1 MERDKCSS
9 NPYLVFKRTR
19 MGTMIKDWMLNS
31 ERGQCCVYSWLNYL
45 FGLGE
50 RIPVPFHA
58 KVESGGGIEI

>member
-1 MERDKCSS
+1 
-9 NPYLVFKRTR
+9 

-50 RIPVPFHA
+50 RIPVPFRA

>member
-1 MERDKCSS
+1 
-9 NPYLVFKRTR
+9 

-31 ERGQCCVYSWLNYL
+31 ERGQCCVYSWLNYEYL

-50 RIPVPFHA
+50 RIPVPFRA